1 MGNQKS
7 LYENET
13 AAFSV
18 LHVNL
23 SNVKK
28 REAMI
33 GKDCVII
40 SDRLF
45 SSLS

>member
-7 LYENET
+7 LYENEA

-28 REAMI
+28 REVMI
-33 GKDCVII
+33 GKDCMTI
-40 SDRLF
+40 SDSLF
-45 SSLS
+45 SSS